1 MLQSSEELKIIVF
14 INYVWYNFLT
24 IEFTSGTDAGAE
36 VKISLAY
43 SLRLVVRSY
52 AALNSSSHPVTA
64 THHAT
69 KSESRT
75 AAAARAPGASF
86 SYHAQRKDD
95 G

>member
-1 MLQSSEELKIIVF
+1 MLQSSDELKIIVF

-24 IEFTSGTDAGAE
+24 TEFTSGIDAGAE
-36 VKISLAY
+36 VKISPAY

-52 AALNSSSHPVTA
+52 AALNSSSHPVTE

-69 KSESRT
+69 KSESRRT

-86 SYHAQRKDD
+86 YHAQRKDD